1 MSTRKLSS
9 PEENRYSAPAL
20 EKGLDVLE
28 LLAAQPHGLS
38 LQDIARKLERSPNEL
53 FRMLDV
59 MVRRGYIARQPDS
72 SYVLT
77 LRLFELAHLHPPV
90 DRLLDCAMPY
100 MQELARGTGHS
111 NHLCVHHDARLV
123 VLARAESPE
132 PMSYSV
138 RQGSHFA
145 FHDDRVSARV
155 ITAFQ
160 DGARREQFFRE
171 LLGTKRPPGSRVLK
185 LGKRLEDIRRRGYDE
200 GPSDTIGGVSDIC
213 FPVFDHFGVV
223 ASLNI
228 VYMQHRDVR
237 VSIPAAREQL
247 RQTALAISR
256 SLGWLGANHPNQAA
270 ETREKRKEKRKTR
283 A

>member
-1 MSTRKLSS
+1 MRKSQ
-9 PEENRYSAPAL
+9 EEARYSAPAL

-28 LLAAQPHGLS
+28 LLAAEPHGLN
-38 LQDIARKLERSPNEL
+38 LQDIARRLDRSPNEL

-59 MVRRGYIARQPDS
+59 LVRRGFLARQADAT
-72 SYVLT
+72 YLLT

-90 DRLLDCAMPY
+90 DRLLDCAMPH
-100 MQELARGTGHS
+100 MQELARGTSQS

-138 RQGSHFA
+138 RQGTHFP

-160 DGARREQFFRE
+160 QGARREQFLGELVGTGRNRE
-171 LLGTKRPPGSRVLK
+171 ARRRSLD
-185 LGKRLEDIRRRGYDE
+185 KRLEEIRKGGYDE
-200 GPSDTIGGVSDIC
+200 GPSDTISGVVDIC
-213 FPVFDHFGVV
+213 FPIFDHFGAV

-228 VYMQHRDVR
+228 VYLKQRDSR
-237 VSIPAAREQL
+237 VSIPAAREKL
-247 RQTALAISR
+247 RHAAQAISR
-256 SLGWLGANHPNQAA
+256 SLGWAGLKNRAEGRGARGEGRGPS
-270 ETREKRKEKRKTR
+270 
-283 A
+283 